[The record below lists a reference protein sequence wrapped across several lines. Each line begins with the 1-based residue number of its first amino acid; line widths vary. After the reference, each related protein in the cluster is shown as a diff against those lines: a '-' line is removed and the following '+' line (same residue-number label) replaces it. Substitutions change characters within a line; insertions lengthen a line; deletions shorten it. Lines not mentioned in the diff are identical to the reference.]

1 MANQNAR
8 FKAKPFATV
17 EQIEILSDHLHTHL
31 QEMSVDVKDNSRA
44 LAIFEVA
51 LLKVLQDVESMSDA
65 LVDAGILTDED
76 YEGGEEVEE
85 PVESD
90 DDDFEQLAEEAE
102 ALAKVDTAVV
112 DDESR
117 WEHEGGP
124 AQEDPVARAERIEA
138 ARARRAAAI
147 QASGVRAFEEANED
161 RVPSDPNDIVGLP
174 EEGILLDA
182 YGDPVIEESDTA
194 DPAGEYDER

>member
-8 FKAKPFATV
+8 FKAKPFATI
-17 EQIEILSDHLHTHL
+17 EQL
-31 QEMSVDVKDNSRA
+31 QEINDHVHQHLDAIIEA
-44 LAIFEVA
+44 LERIDRTQVIFETA
-51 LLKVLQDVESMSDA
+51 LVKVLQDVESMSEA

-85 PVESD
+85 PVEPAA
-90 DDDFEQLAEEAE
+90 DDFEQLAEEAE
-102 ALAKVDTAVV
+102 ALAKGDTAVV
-112 DDESR
+112 ADESR
-117 WEHEGGP
+117 WEYEGGP